1 MATSSPTSDISLPA
15 LFSSSLI
22 RHLLG
27 QPLPLTYSVQNR
39 EQLEQIV
46 ADLRKAMGKQALSL
60 PSASRGHTITAG
72 STLLYWLG
80 LYAGL
85 TTAPVLGFAIALM
98 ASAGLSVGYKF
109 TCEAWRNFDY
119 LRLFYTALALMQNAD
134 HTVSEQERRI
144 LSDFLASLEISESEK
159 AQLRAITDPSL
170 DDIKV
175 PEWVDADQRR
185 SILSACWSLVYCDGV
200 QPIEAELF
208 AKLSERFGVSAEEG
222 LQLCM
227 QAEKLIDRQ
236 EEAVFQLGL
245 LYKSLSQKTEL
256 PSLVIET
263 LIHSSVKWP
272 SRDAFAARLAEAPI
286 TAPELPGA
294 AREAQFLLAGA
305 AVCDHAAAQDPEN
318 AAGSILLPLTQLAR
332 QHEREGELSEFH
344 TLCGRLFHQLNAS

>member
-1 MATSSPTSDISLPA
+1 MVTSIPTSAISLPV

-22 RHLLG
+22 RYLRE
-27 QPLPLTYSVQNR
+27 QSLPLTHSLQNR
-39 EQLEQIV
+39 GQLEQIA
-46 ADLRKAMGKQALSL
+46 ADLRKAMGKHGLSL
-60 PSASRGHTITAG
+60 PSASQGHTITVG

-80 LYAGL
+80 LYAGFSA
-85 TTAPVLGFAIALM
+85 APVLGFVIALT
-98 ASAGLSVGYKF
+98 ASAGLSLGYKF

-144 LSDFLASLEISESEK
+144 LSDFLVSLEISESEK
-159 AQLRAITDPSL
+159 AQLRAITAPSL

-175 PEWVDADQRR
+175 PEWLDADQRR

-236 EEAVFQLGL
+236 EEAVFKLGL
-245 LYKSLSQKTEL
+245 LYKSLTQKEEL
-256 PSLVIET
+256 PSLVLET
-263 LIHSSVKWP
+263 LLHSSLKWP
-272 SRDAFAARLAEAPI
+272 SRDAFAARLAAAPL
-286 TAPELPGA
+286 TAAKLPDA

-305 AVCDHAAAQDPEN
+305 VVCDHAAAQDPEN
-318 AAGSILLPLTQLAR
+318 AAGGILLPLTHLAR
-332 QHEREGELSEFH
+332 QHQREEELSEFH
-344 TLCGRLFHQLNAS
+344 ALCGRLFHQLNAS